1 MPTPNPHRSATRTI
15 KSRSDAHFHSPIS
28 ISSAGYK
35 KRFQSPNSPS
45 TTGTKN
51 EVALAAYGT
60 YSAQATQAAFAGGQ

>member
-28 ISSAGYK
+28 ISSTDYE
-35 KRFQSPNSPS
+35 KRPQSPNSPS
-45 TTGTKN
+45 TAGTKN

-60 YSAQATQAAFAGGQ
+60 CSARATQAAFAGGQ